1 MKVAVATIDGVSI
14 SQHFGRSTGF
24 VVFDIEEATIKSR
37 ELRTND
43 RTPHAQGL
51 CTGHH
56 EDGAAHQHA
65 GHSHAGIVDL
75 LADCKVVL
83 CGGMGAGAAQALS
96 QMGIQPA
103 LLPAV
108 CSVEEAVSHFLRGA
122 AQPAPAG
129 FCNCGH

>member
-1 MKVAVATIDGVSI
+1 MKVAVATIDGISI

-51 CTGHH
+51 CTGDH
-56 EDGAAHQHA
+56 ENGAAHQHA
-65 GHSHAGIVDL
+65 GHGHTGVIDL
-75 LADCKVVL
+75 LGDCKIVI
-83 CGGMGAGAAQALS
+83 CGGMGGGAAMALS
-96 QMGIQPA
+96 QQGIQPV
-103 LLPAV
+103 LVPVV
-108 CSVEEAVSHFLRGA
+108 CSAEEAVSHYLNGTA
-122 AQPAPAG
+122 TPAPAG